1 MPGMWSLVSAELR
14 LDVRSEGGANGGEGG
29 AMPMPNYPG
38 INRIVALA
46 VLSLVA
52 KVLNEGPQTT

>member
-1 MPGMWSLVSAELR
+1 
-14 LDVRSEGGANGGEGG
+14 
-29 AMPMPNYPG
+29 MPMPNYQG

>member
-1 MPGMWSLVSAELR
+1 
-14 LDVRSEGGANGGEGG
+14 
-29 AMPMPNYPG
+29 MPMPNYPG